1 MAENTRLKELSSDI
15 KRLLDT
21 METRDKEYALRF
33 ETLEYVVD
41 GILKKN
47 LGSESSFAATSAN
60 QPFQVR
66 SVKLDF
72 SWFDGSDVLQ
82 WIFKAEQFFNYYNTP
97 DEHRLTIV
105 AIHLDKEVVPWYQ
118 MFSRTNPFHSWV
130 AFTRALELEFG
141 PSPYEC
147 PRAHL
152 FKLT

>member
-33 ETLEYVVD
+33 ETLESAVD
-41 GILKKN
+41 GILEKN

-72 SWFDGSDVLQ
+72 SRFDGSDVLQ

-97 DEHRLTIV
+97 DEHCLTIA
-105 AIHLDKEVVPWYQ
+105 AIHLDKEVVP
-118 MFSRTNPFHSWV
+118 
-130 AFTRALELEFG
+130 
-141 PSPYEC
+141 
-147 PRAHL
+147 
-152 FKLT
+152 